1 MVNLYSAYG
10 GVCMQ
15 NHFKH
20 YEGTSENRIATAL
33 EMYDGKQYCSGLVC
47 INDALELYNICLC
60 IEEYMNGDISDQDKN
75 RVQGIYR
82 SSLGNIGRYVNTIGD
97 DNIESQ
103 TKEVHWA
110 YKDDYFHLLCHH
122 RIFNRLSSSVFVTL
136 LSNGCFHLKRVL
148 AHRPIVEQ
156 FDAEIADYMRT
167 SSESAEIIA
176 QSLWGQKPSNIN
188 LPKSLTNAE
197 KYSILERYTELDISQ
212 VNPSVLGLIQ
222 TSRNVDGFIT
232 TDELKLKAKETCS
245 AFWEAALKQHAGFTY
260 GTEICFDGE
269 LAEDAP
275 PSGAL
280 EGHTVKLTYATAWFK
295 ENLDFPTLLNNFIYL
310 FEYTD
315 ILFRCNFVATNSK
328 LGTLEAVFQSFSDG
342 EYQNG
347 FVVRVEQQTA
357 LAQMMTYHRFLQ
369 QNGIL
374 LEDVFQWFF
383 TTYLKEEFHVDDFF
397 FFAPSAN
404 TTMLEKCKLLA
415 VSIDEI
421 LKQYQLWH
429 KHGSINP
436 ALLSISSSTN
446 KLTDYLSREE
456 QKYAYASSAAIS
468 SEMSL
473 LFAESTFYRSD
484 DTLMEEPLYKYLQS
498 NSLFVDDVAEWQ
510 RQRITFLLE
519 QGSISLGD
527 DSKII
532 INERRTHILR
542 DLYKNDVLCTV
553 YCQKY
558 QDILSDLHQKGHIE
572 YEGTLFTRQEQALLD
587 FKLNKASFIN
597 GEDLRNK
604 YVHGSYPRDEKQQEQ
619 DYYNFLIII
628 TLIIIK
634 INEELC
640 LADEQDEA

>member
-1 MVNLYSAYG
+1 
-10 GVCMQ
+10 MQ
-15 NHFKH
+15 NYFKH
-20 YEGTSENRIATAL
+20 YAGTSENGITGAL
-33 EMYDGKQYCSGLVC
+33 ETYDEKHYDSGPTC
-47 INDALELYNICLC
+47 INDAIELFNICLC
-60 IEEYMNGDISDQDKN
+60 IEEYMKTDISAQEKD
-75 RVQGIYR
+75 RLHRLYH
-82 SSLGNIGRYVNTIGD
+82 SSLGSVGRYINTIND
-97 DNIESQ
+97 CNIESQ
-103 TKEVHWA
+103 TREVRWQ
-110 YKDDYFHLLCHH
+110 YRDDYFPLLCHH
-122 RIFNRLSSSVFVTL
+122 KIFSRISNSVFVEL
-136 LSNGCFHLKRVL
+136 LSNGCFLLKRVL
-148 AHRPIVEQ
+148 AHKPIVEQ
-156 FDAEIADYMRT
+156 FDAEIASYMLT
-167 SSESAEIIA
+167 SSDSAEIIV
-176 QSLWGQKPSNIN
+176 QSLWGKKPSNIN
-188 LPKSLTNAE
+188 LPKSLTHSE
-197 KYSILERYTELDISQ
+197 RYSILERYTQSDVSQ

-232 TDELKLKAKETCS
+232 TDELKLKAKEKCA
-245 AFWEAALKQHAGFTY
+245 AFWEDAMKQHAGFTY

-269 LAEDAP
+269 LAEDTP
-275 PSGAL
+275 PSGTL
-280 EGHTVKLTYATAWFK
+280 EGRTVKLTYATAWFK

-446 KLTDYLSREE
+446 KFTDYLSREE

-484 DTLMEEPLYKYLQS
+484 DTLMEEPLYEYLQS
-498 NSLFVDDVAEWQ
+498 NSLSVDDVAEWQ
-510 RQRITFLLE
+510 RERITFLLE
-519 QGSISLGD
+519 QGSISLSD

-628 TLIIIK
+628 ALIIIK
-634 INEELC
+634 INEEFC
-640 LADEQDEA
+640 LAEEQGEA